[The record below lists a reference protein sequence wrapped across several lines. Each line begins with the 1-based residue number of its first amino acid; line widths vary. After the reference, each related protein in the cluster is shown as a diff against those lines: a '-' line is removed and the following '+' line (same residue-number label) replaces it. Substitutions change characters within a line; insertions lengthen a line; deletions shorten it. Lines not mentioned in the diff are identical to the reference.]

1 MCWNGTKGNFVSFGK
16 RMREKHDLKENMQ
29 MTFYW
34 NYLIKKITQIK
45 CDSGTISC
53 LLDLKYFYAQSQM
66 YISLCIS

>member
-1 MCWNGTKGNFVSFGK
+1 MCWNGTEGNFVSFGK

-45 CDSGTISC
+45 CQGQEPPSHYLRI
-53 LLDLKYFYAQSQM
+53 
-66 YISLCIS
+66 